1 MEFMEANVAQAIAK
15 MFLLGFFGGSKSA
28 RDFWP
33 EMAFFAGFQ
42 SATIT
47 FSDRDRK
54 EKEV

>member
-1 MEFMEANVAQAIAK
+1 MEFMEANVAQAIAN
-15 MFLLGFFGGSKSA
+15 MFLSGFLGGSKSA

-33 EMAFFAGFQ
+33 EMAFSAGFQ
-42 SATIT
+42 SSAIS